1 MLALLVLP
9 HALLTQPPTLRNVAA
24 AAGTTAL
31 ASPPGF
37 EDAYEKLRELRNS
50 RGRPLIHLSDLAKH
64 DAAIAAR
71 LSERVNF
78 NVPTTA
84 AGAVQTFFSHPTAK
98 FICAMLSLS
107 ATARLS
113 VGALGAADALAFVA
127 TSAFWVVQEWV
138 IHDKL
143 LHSENAWF
151 GETVHRWHHELPYYH
166 VSLDGLGLAVAWFAT
181 VAAMLIGY
189 GVWTSTLGPCLTA
202 LAAYTFCGGLYEA
215 AHFLAHTRVPLP
227 PALNRIRR
235 HHTHH
240 HTVSD
245 AHWLAFTVPAVDTLF
260 GTNPNAKDVIAAQRG
275 ACRRADGSVQRR
287 VQQRR
292 ER

>member
-1 MLALLVLP
+1 MLLVPVLVLP
-9 HALLTQPPTLRNVAA
+9 WALLTQPPALRSGGRAA
-24 AAGTTAL
+24 PGTTAL
-31 ASPPGF
+31 VSPPGF
-37 EDAYEKLRELRNS
+37 EEAYQTLRDLRDA

-64 DAAIAAR
+64 DAEIAAR

-143 LHSENAWF
+143 LHSENVWF

-181 VAAMLIGY
+181 VAVMLIGY
-189 GVWTSTLGPCLTA
+189 GVWASALGPCLTA

-215 AHFLAHTRVPLP
+215 AHYLAHTRVPLP

-260 GTNPNAKDVIAAQRG
+260 GTNPKAKDVVAAQKAAKRL
-275 ACRRADGSVQRR
+275 ADRRQ
-287 VQQRR
+287 
-292 ER
+292 